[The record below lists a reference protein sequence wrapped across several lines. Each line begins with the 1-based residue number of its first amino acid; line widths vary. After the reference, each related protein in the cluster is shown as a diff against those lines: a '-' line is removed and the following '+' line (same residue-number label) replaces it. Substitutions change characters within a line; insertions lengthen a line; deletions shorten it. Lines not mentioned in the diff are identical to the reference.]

1 MQNSEIYTQLSE
13 AIGAHG
19 AWKFRLRMAA
29 NKTDPVDISTTASD
43 HHGCAFGR
51 WLDGLPAQIRSLPEA
66 RDVIALH
73 ATFHATAG
81 QTARFIA
88 KGDKAAALAMLDN
101 QLDDVSKKL
110 NAAVAKWKIL
120 EKTKS
125 IA

>member
-1 MQNSEIYTQLSE
+1 MQSSEIYTQLSE

-29 NKTDPVDISTTASD
+29 NKTDPVDMTTTASD

-51 WLDGLPAQIRSLPEA
+51 WLDGLPEHIRTLAEA

-73 ATFHATAG
+73 EIFHAAAG
-81 QTARFIA
+81 QTARYIA
-88 KGDKAAALAMLDN
+88 KGDKDAALKMLDT

-125 IA
+125 TV

>member
-19 AWKFRLRMAA
+19 AWKYRLRMAA
-29 NKTDPVDISTTASD
+29 SKTEPVDITSTAGD
-43 HHGCAFGR
+43 HHGCAFGH
-51 WLDGLPAQIRSLPEA
+51 WLDSLPPSIRNLPEA
-66 RDVIALH
+66 RDTITLH
-73 ATFHATAG
+73 AMFHATAG
-81 QTARFIA
+81 QTARLIA
-88 KGDKAAALAMLDN
+88 KGNRDAALAMLDTE
-101 QLDDVSKKL
+101 LDIVSKQL